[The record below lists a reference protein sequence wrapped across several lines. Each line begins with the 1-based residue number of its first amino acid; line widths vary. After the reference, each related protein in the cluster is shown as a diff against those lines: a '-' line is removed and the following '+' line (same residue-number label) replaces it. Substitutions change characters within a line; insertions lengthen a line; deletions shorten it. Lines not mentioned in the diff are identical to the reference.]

1 MSILLMLKEGRV
13 LQIDS
18 KTDVEPS
25 FPSPIDDQLPASG
38 GFAIAAFG
46 ISPYAEEIDRSA

>member
-13 LQIDS
+13 LEIDS
-18 KTDVEPS
+18 KTDVDPS

-46 ISPYAEEIDRSA
+46 ISPYAEDIDRSA